1 MRKWSVRAWQLAIM
15 GMLLGQQCPQQNLTA
30 LGLRACWR
38 GSESQLLARK
48 SRSIRGAFDDQKH
61 FPELPHIRPPST
73 MESTMEQRRQEI
85 LAKKAKLAELKR
97 QRELRRQ
104 ESSSRQSLN
113 ASPLGEVR
121 RATRCA
127 YPKQVLTSCSGLV
140 TNTAARR
147 GPGPVS

>member
-1 MRKWSVRAWQLAIM
+1 
-15 GMLLGQQCPQQNLTA
+15 
-30 LGLRACWR
+30 
-38 GSESQLLARK
+38 
-48 SRSIRGAFDDQKH
+48 
-61 FPELPHIRPPST
+61 

-121 RATRCA
+121 RATQCA
-127 YPKQVLTSCSGLV
+127 HLNNC
-140 TNTAARR
+140 
-147 GPGPVS
+147 